1 MSVSFSG
8 EHAYEIHVPNAQLY
22 AAYLA
27 LRTAGQKHDLRLF
40 GARAVESMRM
50 EKGYLHWKADL
61 ITEFDP
67 FETGLDR
74 FVKLD
79 KGDFIGR
86 DALAKRHAA
95 GPVRKLV
102 SIQLDTDK
110 LPAQPGASVM
120 VDGRV
125 VGTVTSGD
133 WGHRVGMNLAY
144 AFVEP
149 AFATTGTQFTV
160 DCIGHDIAAQ
170 VIASGPY
177 DPENSLVRA

>member
-8 EHAYEIHVPNAQLY
+8 ELAYEIHVPNNQLY

-27 LRTAGQKHDLRLF
+27 LRAAGGAHDLRLF

-79 KGDFIGR
+79 KDFVGKA
-86 DALAKRHAA
+86 ALQERHAK
-95 GPVRKLV
+95 GSGLRKLV
-102 SIQLDTDK
+102 SLQIDCGTSC
-110 LPAQPGASVM
+110 AQPGASV
-120 VDGRV
+120 VQENAV
-125 VGTVTSGD
+125 VGTVTSGE

-144 AFVEP
+144 AFVHP
-149 AFATTGTQFTV
+149 DFATQDTEIAVDLLGETV
-160 DCIGHDIAAQ
+160 PCR
-170 VIASGPY
+170 VIAPCPY
-177 DPENSLVRA
+177 DPDTIRPRT